1 LKEDPVSTQSKAAG
15 IEKHVR
21 ISSGSV
27 SLGARLTV
35 PANARKL
42 VVFAHGSGSSRLSP
56 RNNFVA
62 EVLAAHGFGFLLM
75 DLLTAAEDLSHK
87 NRFNIELLATR
98 LISAQK
104 WIREHDLLRDFSIGL
119 FGANTG
125 AAAALKVAVRL
136 GKEIGAVVSRG
147 GRPDLAEED
156 LPRVVSPTLLIVG
169 GNDPAMLE
177 LNEKAFQKLTCIKKL
192 EIVPGATHLFEEPDT
207 LEQAAYLANAWFKK
221 YL

>member
-1 LKEDPVSTQSKAAG
+1 MSIQSTAAD
-15 IEKHVR
+15 IEKHIR

-27 SLGARLTV
+27 SLGARLAV

-42 VVFAHGSGSSRLSP
+42 VLFAHGSGSSRFSP

-62 EVLAAHGFGFLLM
+62 EVLAAHGFGVLLM
-75 DLLTAAEDLSHK
+75 DLLTATEDLSHK
-87 NRFNIELLATR
+87 NRFNIELLAMR
-98 LISAQK
+98 LNSAQK
-104 WIREHDLLRDFSIGL
+104 WIREQELLRDFSIGL

-125 AAAALKVAVRL
+125 AAAALEVAARL
-136 GKEIGAVVSRG
+136 GKDIGAVVSRG

-169 GNDPAMLE
+169 GNDPATAE
-177 LNEKAFQKLTCIKKL
+177 LNEKAFQKLTCIKQL